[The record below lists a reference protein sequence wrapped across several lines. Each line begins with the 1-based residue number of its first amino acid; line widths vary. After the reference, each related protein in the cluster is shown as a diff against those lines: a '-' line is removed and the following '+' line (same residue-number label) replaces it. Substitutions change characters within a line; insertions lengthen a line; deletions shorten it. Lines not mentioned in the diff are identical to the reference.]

1 MFPSRINNKKR
12 KKRHERCLRIIIY
25 KINRKRQFSLS
36 LMTSK
41 TCTFL
46 ATEMYKVSKD
56 SLSTY
61 VRDIL
66 KIRGKQTENLRQ
78 RSQFF
83 TPRVN
88 YIYHETESVL
98 FLAPNI
104 WDLTPNEL
112 KSICN
117 LTAFQKAIKNG
128 HQ

>member
-1 MFPSRINNKKR
+1 MYI
-12 KKRHERCLRIIIY
+12 
-25 KINRKRQFSLS
+25 
-36 LMTSK
+36 
-41 TCTFL
+41 L

-88 YIYHETESVL
+88 YIYHETGSVL